1 MRSGFQVWGLG
12 LLVLLFAGCAA
23 EKGAVRQSVDLPVRS
38 PEVNRGEPV
47 AHAEMAGDLAEM
59 TLALNG
65 IDCRGWA
72 RSTSFMEGRYTVTF
86 QPADPAKEPTY
97 SVALDADNSEILWV
111 RRTEPVAASKK
122 P

>member
-1 MRSGFQVWGLG
+1 MRMGFQGWCAGV
-12 LLVLLFAGCAA
+12 LVVLVVGCAS
-23 EKGAVRQSVDLPVRS
+23 EKGALRQSIDLPVRS

-47 AHAEMAGDLAEM
+47 PHAEMAGDLAEM

-86 QPADPAKEPTY
+86 QPADPTRQATY
-97 SVALDADNSEILWV
+97 SVALDAGNSEILWV
-111 RRTEPVAASKK
+111 RKTEPAGGPKA